1 MKAVIL
7 AGGRGTRMGAETELR
22 PKPMVEIGGRPLL
35 WHVMKLYA
43 AAGIEDFLVCLGYRG
58 SLVKEW
64 FATYRLQT
72 ADVVF
77 DLGRGTMEALQPAS
91 ESWRVTLVDTG
102 QETMTGGRLRR
113 IASHVAG
120 EEAFCMTYGDGV
132 SDVDIAATV
141 AFHRA
146 HGRLA
151 TLTAVRP
158 PGRYGA
164 LGLAGDAVRS
174 FVEKPDDG
182 GWINGGFF
190 VLDPGA
196 LDYVD
201 GDATVWEEEPL
212 RRLAADGQL
221 AAYRHAGFW
230 RAMDTARDRN
240 ALEALWAGG
249 AAPWKLW

>member
-1 MKAVIL
+1 MIKQYFLDYEAM
-7 AGGRGTRMGAETELR
+7 TNDFT
-22 PKPMVEIGGRPLL
+22 IGLGSR
-35 WHVMKLYA
+35 HA
-43 AAGIEDFLVCLGYRG
+43 IEYHDAHDEQDF
-58 SLVKEW
+58 
-64 FATYRLQT
+64 
-72 ADVVF
+72 
-77 DLGRGTMEALQPAS
+77 
-91 ESWRVTLVDTG
+91 RVTLADTG

-190 VLDPGA
+190 VLDPRA

-212 RRLAADGQL
+212 RRLAAEGQL